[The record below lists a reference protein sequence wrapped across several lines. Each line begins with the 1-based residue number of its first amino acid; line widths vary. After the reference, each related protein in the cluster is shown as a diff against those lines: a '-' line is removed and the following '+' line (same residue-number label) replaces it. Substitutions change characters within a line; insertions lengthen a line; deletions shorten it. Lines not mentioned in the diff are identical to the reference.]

1 MAERLARLGVG
12 ARGASLPRFIW
23 IIAALMLAGAAPSR
37 VSAQAASTGVIAG
50 VVLDREDRQ
59 PLPNARVGIYR
70 IDAVNAEWT
79 MVAGMLTDAD
89 GSFRFTVAPGTYR
102 AILSYQ
108 SYAPTVKDDIVVAAG
123 QTAEV
128 SATLVPKPL
137 SVKGVEVKGEQAK
150 ATEAATLTERKKA
163 VAVSDILSAQQIA
176 KSSDSNAGEALQRV
190 TGLSLVEGK
199 YVFVRGL
206 GERYTNVQMNGATL
220 GTPEPNKRVIPLDLF
235 PSGAFDQISVQKTY
249 TPDQDGEFAGGA
261 IQLQTKN
268 FKEGNQFTQSA
279 GTGYSASNG
288 MRAIGYKGGSLD
300 FLGFDDGTRSLP
312 GTFQK
317 LAGNRRIATKGLF
330 GGDGFSREEVQAIGR
345 SFNKT
350 WSPRE
355 ESDRPNY
362 SYSAT
367 VGRSLSVRGL
377 PVSLLGWASLANG
390 YSLQRRQTNDLRGT
404 PEALYYSYRYD
415 VHEGTES
422 VMGAAFT
429 GVSVR
434 PGKDQKLS
442 VTSQYY
448 RLTEDVTRIEE
459 GPNFDYGDSLVRRT
473 SLAFVESGVFQSVV
487 SGEHKLPFVSGFAAK
502 WALSYSSSMRDE
514 PDRRETE
521 YQWKEDRL
529 VLTTRRS
536 LPLTRIFG
544 DMNEYDRSGNGNLA
558 KIVSLP
564 GERTLSLRAGGF
576 YRDRR
581 RTSAYRRFGF
591 KLQPAGRT
599 ALDTSLPPESLLVDE
614 NIKPGYFELE
624 EGTRENDMYRARQQ
638 IRAGYMMG
646 DVTVLKSVTLAGGAR
661 YEVSE
666 QAVESKSPF
675 VTNAHETDARL
686 RTDDILPAL
695 NATWRATSNLN
706 VRAAYSKTLN
716 RPELREL
723 SPFDMYNYE
732 IGISEAGNPLLQA
745 TTIESYDTRAEFF
758 PSPGEVFA
766 VSLFRKALPRP
777 IESSLQGAG
786 GNKVK
791 IPVNG
796 RDGSLKGFELEA
808 RSGLAR
814 VSRRLRRVA
823 ASANYSRVDSKAKL
837 RSSIDDNGAALYTEA
852 PLQGQSSYSLN
863 LGLYYD
869 DGSLFDGALLFGS
882 FGKRLS
888 ERGVSGTPGAPLPDV
903 YEYPPLSLDTTVGC
917 KVARGLRMKLAVENI
932 LERGTEYHQL
942 DKIHRR
948 TDPGRSFSLSISSGQ
963 R

>member
-1 MAERLARLGVG
+1 MVDRLVRMGEG
-12 ARGASLPRFIW
+12 ARGASLPAFLFLA
-23 IIAALMLAGAAPSR
+23 AALLAGAAPSR
-37 VSAQAASTGVIAG
+37 VLAQAASTGVITGA
-50 VVLDREDRQ
+50 VLDQEDRQ

-70 IDAVNAEWT
+70 IDAANAEWT
-79 MVAGMLTDAD
+79 MVVGALSDAE

-108 SYAPTVKDDIVVAAG
+108 SYVPTVRDDIVVTAG
-123 QTAEV
+123 GTAEV
-128 SATLVPKPL
+128 SVTLVPKPL

-150 ATEAATLTERKKA
+150 ATEASTLTERKKA
-163 VAVSDILSAQQIA
+163 VAVSDILSAQQIS

-206 GERYTNVQMNGATL
+206 GERYTNVQMNGASL

-261 IQLQTKN
+261 IQLETKN

-279 GTGYSASNG
+279 GTGYAASNG

-312 GTFQK
+312 GPFQK
-317 LAGNRRIATKGLF
+317 LAGDKRIATKGLF
-330 GGDGFSREEVQAIGR
+330 GGDGLSREEVQAIGR
-345 SFNKT
+345 SFSKT
-350 WSPRE
+350 WSPRG
-355 ESDRPNY
+355 ESDRPSY

-367 VGRSLSVRGL
+367 LGRSLSVRGV

-404 PEALYYSYRYD
+404 AEALYYSYRYD
-415 VHEGTES
+415 VQEGTES

-429 GVSVR
+429 GISVR
-434 PGKDQKLS
+434 PGKEQKISL
-442 VTSQYY
+442 TGQYY
-448 RLTEDVTRIEE
+448 RLTDDVTRVEQ

-473 SLAFVESGVFQSVV
+473 SLGFVESGVFQSVL
-487 SGEHKLPFVSGFAAK
+487 SGEHKMPFVDRLAAK
-502 WALSYSSSMRDE
+502 WTVSYSSSMRDE

-521 YQWKEDRL
+521 YQWNNGQL
-529 VLTTRRS
+529 VLSARRS

-544 DMNEYDRSGNGNLA
+544 DMNEYDRSGGGHLNKALT
-558 KIVSLP
+558 LP
-564 GERTLSLRAGGF
+564 GERLLTLKAGGS

-581 RTSAYRRFGF
+581 RASSYRRLGF
-591 KLQPAGRT
+591 KLQPAGRL

-624 EGTRENDMYRARQQ
+624 EGTRENDSYRARQQ
-638 IRAGYMMG
+638 TRAGYLMG
-646 DVTVLKSVTLAGGAR
+646 DLALVKNVTLAGGAR

-666 QAVESKSPF
+666 QTVESKSPF
-675 VTNAHETDARL
+675 VTNARETEALL
-686 RTDDILPAL
+686 RTDDLFPAL
-695 NATWRATSNLN
+695 NVTWRASSKMNL
-706 VRAAYSKTLN
+706 RAAFSKTLN

-732 IGISEAGNPLLQA
+732 IGMSEAGNPNLQA
-745 TTIESYDTRAEFF
+745 TTIESYDARWELF
-758 PSPGEVFA
+758 PTPGEVFA
-766 VSLFRKALPRP
+766 LSLFRKALPRP

-786 GNKVK
+786 GNKIK
-791 IPVNG
+791 SPVNG
-796 RDGSLKGFELEA
+796 RDGTLKGFELEA
-808 RSGLAR
+808 RAGL
-814 VSRRLRRVA
+814 SKLTRRLDRFSG
-823 ASANYSRVDSKAKL
+823 SANYSRVSSKARL
-837 RSSIDDNGAALYTEA
+837 RAAIDDAGMPIYTEA

-863 LGLYYD
+863 VGLYYD
-869 DGSLFDGALLFGS
+869 DGSLLDGALLLGS

-903 YEYPPLSLDTTVGC
+903 YEYPPLSVDMTLGC
-917 KVARGLRMKLAVENI
+917 KVGRGLRAKLAVENV
-932 LERGTEYHQL
+932 LERGTEFRQL
-942 DKIHRR
+942 DKIQRR
-948 TDPGRSFSLSISSGQ
+948 TDPGRSFSLSISSGK

>member
-1 MAERLARLGVG
+1 MSVRFVRSGEG
-12 ARGASLPRFIW
+12 ALRAFLPRVTLMFV
-23 IIAALMLAGAAPSR
+23 ALMLTAAAPPR
-37 VSAQAASTGVIAG
+37 VQAQAASTGVIAG
-50 VVLDREDRQ
+50 VVLDQEDRQ
-59 PLPNARVGIYR
+59 PLPNARVGIYQ
-70 IDAVNAEWT
+70 IDAANTEWT
-79 MVAGMLTDAD
+79 MVVGSLTDAN
-89 GSFRFTVAPGTYR
+89 GGFRFEVKPGTYR

-108 SYAPTVKDDIVVAAG
+108 SYVPTVKDDIVVTVG
-123 QTAEV
+123 GTAEV
-128 SATLVPKPL
+128 SVTLVPKPL
-137 SVKGVEVKGEQAK
+137 SMKGVEVKGEQAK
-150 ATEAATLTERKKA
+150 ATEASTLTERKKA

-261 IQLQTKN
+261 IQLETKS

-288 MRAIGYKGGSLD
+288 MRALGYSGGSLD
-300 FLGFDDGTRSLP
+300 FIGFDDGTRSLP
-312 GTFQK
+312 GTFQN
-317 LAGNRRIATKGLF
+317 LAGNKRVTTNGLF
-330 GGDGFSREEVQAIGR
+330 GGDGFTREEVQAMGR
-345 SFNKT
+345 SFNRT

-367 VGRSLSVRGL
+367 LGRTLSVRGL
-377 PVSLLGWASLANG
+377 PVSILGWASLANA
-390 YSLQRRQTNDLRGT
+390 YSIQRRQTNDLRGT

-415 VHEGTES
+415 VREGRKN

-429 GVSVR
+429 GISVR
-434 PGKDQKLS
+434 PGADHKIS
-442 VTSQYY
+442 ATSQYY

-459 GPNFDYGDSLVRRT
+459 GPNFDFGDSLVRHT

-487 SGEHKLPFVSGFAAK
+487 SGEHKLPFVSRLAAR
-502 WALSYSSSMRDE
+502 WTLSYSASMRDE
-514 PDRRETE
+514 PDRRESE
-521 YQWKEDRL
+521 YQWNNGQM
-529 VLTTRRS
+529 VLSTRRT

-564 GERTLSLRAGGF
+564 GERTLTVKAGGS

-581 RTSAYRRFGF
+581 RTSAYRRLGF
-591 KLQPAGRT
+591 KLQPTGRA

-624 EGTRENDMYRARQQ
+624 EGTRENDTYRARQQ
-638 IRAGYMMG
+638 IRAGFLMT
-646 DVTVLKSVTLAGGAR
+646 DVTVLKSLSLAGGAR
-661 YEVSE
+661 YEVSD
-666 QAVESKSPF
+666 QAVQSRSPF
-675 VTNAHETDARL
+675 YTNAVGTDARL
-686 RTDDILPAL
+686 RTDDLLPAV
-695 NATWRATSNLN
+695 NATWRAVPNLN
-706 VRAAYSKTLN
+706 LRAAYSKTLN

-732 IGISEAGNPLLQA
+732 VGISEAGNPNLRA
-745 TTIESYDTRAEFF
+745 TSIESYDTRAEFF

-766 VSLFRKALPRP
+766 VSLFRKVLPRP
-777 IESSLQGAG
+777 IESSLQIAG
-786 GNKVK
+786 GNKLK

-796 RDGSLKGFELEA
+796 RDGRLKGFELEA
-808 RSGLAR
+808 RAGLAR
-814 VSRRLRRVA
+814 AWKGLRRLA
-823 ASANYSRVDSKAKL
+823 ASANYSRVSSKARL
-837 RSSIDDNGAALYTEA
+837 QSSVDDGGNPVYTEA
-852 PLQGQSSYSLN
+852 PLQGQSSHSLN

-869 DGSLFDGALLFGS
+869 DGSFLDAALLFGS

-903 YEYPPLSLDTTVGC
+903 YEYPPLGLDMTVGC
-917 KVARGLRMKLAVENI
+917 KVGRGVRAKLSVENL
-932 LERGTEYHQL
+932 LERGTEYRQL
-942 DKIHRR
+942 DKIQRR
-948 TDPGRSFSLSISSGQ
+948 TDPGRSLSLSISTA
-963 R
+963 RR